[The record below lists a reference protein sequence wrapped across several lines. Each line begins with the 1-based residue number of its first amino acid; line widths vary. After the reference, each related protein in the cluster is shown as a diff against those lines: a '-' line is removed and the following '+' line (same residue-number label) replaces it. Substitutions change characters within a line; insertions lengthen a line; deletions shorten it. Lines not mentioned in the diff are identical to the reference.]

1 MDEVKVGTAKAGQAL
16 TRITVNLTPRAIGVL
31 NAIMARTGDSKTD
44 TINRALLAYD
54 VVLELMRRSGGQ
66 LVCRDREG
74 RVERIHLL

>member
-1 MDEVKVGTAKAGQAL
+1 MDKVRDGTTEAGQAL
-16 TRITVNLTPRAIGVL
+16 TRITVNLTPRAIGAL
-31 NAIMARTGDSKTD
+31 HATMTRTGDSKTD